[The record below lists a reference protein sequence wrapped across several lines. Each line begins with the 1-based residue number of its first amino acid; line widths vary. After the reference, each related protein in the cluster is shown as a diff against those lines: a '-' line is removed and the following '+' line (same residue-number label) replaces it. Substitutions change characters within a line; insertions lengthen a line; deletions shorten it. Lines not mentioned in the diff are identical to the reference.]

1 VRHRKRTFELIQPD
15 SIRFDS
21 SYLTPL
27 KPHCCDLV
35 FAFLRQKWQLAWG
48 GCAATI
54 MHHAHT
60 AAAERGH
67 LARGPSSIACLLST
81 APRSYTRVRTE
92 VLSLRMLDLL
102 SIHFPSF
109 PLLILCTLCVNR
121 RPADAHARSALPL
134 FPVLTPRIQS
144 TIWRLCLCLCLF
156 RVVFVSTHV
165 PVNSVVCCH
174 VNACI
179 RLSAECQHISRPLL
193 SWCHGART

>member
-1 VRHRKRTFELIQPD
+1 MAVGMGW
-15 SIRFDS
+15 
-21 SYLTPL
+21 
-27 KPHCCDLV
+27 
-35 FAFLRQKWQLAWG
+35 LR
-48 GCAATI
+48 CH
-54 MHHAHT
+54 HHASR
-60 AAAERGH
+60 AYRSSGERAPGKRAFFDC
-67 LARGPSSIACLLST
+67 LCLLST